1 MSRAAVSLFVFG
13 IYLLLLGTV
22 LMVAPNAFL
31 ALFGLPSTHD
41 VWIRV
46 VAMLVL
52 ILGCYDVMA
61 ARAEL
66 APFFRW
72 SVWLRASVIVWF
84 GMFVG
89 LGLVPPILLLFGF
102 VDLAAAVWT
111 ALALRADG
119 SRPDSV
125 PAV

>member
-46 VAMLVL
+46 VAMLVGDTQRITVYAERGFAIAQEFPPEVRAAFDRL
-52 ILGCYDVMA
+52 VAAVRERGDVS
-61 ARAEL
+61 
-66 APFFRW
+66 FRW
-72 SVWLRASVIVWF
+72 VKGHS
-84 GMFVG
+84 GDPMND
-89 LGLVPPILLLFGF
+89 LVDRLAVEAGR
-102 VDLAAAVWT
+102 AAAV
-111 ALALRADG
+111 
-119 SRPDSV
+119 
-125 PAV
+125 